1 MGIVRHLGYYRTVSR
16 FEGNLR
22 DGLPHLKWDIEQENE
37 GCNPQKTNGKLPH
50 VQKMSSFCK
59 KGLAAF
65 GPKP

>member
-1 MGIVRHLGYYRTVSR
+1 VSR

-37 GCNPQKTNGKLPH
+37 GCNPQKTNGKLSH